1 MNKLIEFLHDPEAK
15 GLILGNNGFR
25 AERIVK
31 DVIYIWCEGKVLCK
45 ITPDLIQHNLNILP
59 PENVVDCNCL
69 NELFIL
75 LGMPSL
81 HVKWFGFGKRA
92 YIQRMR
98 DGLPVAE
105 HPLRDGYTLKVTV

>member
-1 MNKLIEFLHDPEAK
+1 MTNKLIEFLLDPESK

-25 AERIVK
+25 AERPTSTFVG
-31 DVIYIWCEGKVLCK
+31 IWYEGKVICK
-45 ITPDLIQHNLNILP
+45 IEPDFIQHAVTVLP
-59 PENVVDCNCL
+59 PDSADVCDRL
-69 NELFIL
+69 TELLHL

-81 HVKWFGFGKRA
+81 RVKWFGKRA

-105 HPLRDGYTLKVTV
+105 YALREPYTLRVTI

>member
-1 MNKLIEFLHDPEAK
+1 MNKLIEFLHEPEAK

-25 AERIVK
+25 AERPTSAFVG
-31 DVIYIWCEGKVLCK
+31 IWYEGKVICK
-45 ITPDLIQHNLNILP
+45 IERGVLQHDLRILP
-59 PENVVDCNCL
+59 PDSADVCDRL
-69 NELFIL
+69 TELLHL

-81 HVKWFGFGKRA
+81 RVKWFGKRA

-105 HPLRDGYTLKVTV
+105 YALREPYTLKVTI

>member
-1 MNKLIEFLHDPEAK
+1 MNKLIKFLQNPEAK
-15 GLILGNNGFR
+15 SLILGNNGFR
-25 AERIVK
+25 IDRITQDK
-31 DVIYIWCEGKVLCK
+31 IYVRYDGKGLCK
-45 ITPDLIQHNLNILP
+45 ITPDFIQYDLHILT

-69 NELFIL
+69 NELLDL

-81 HVKWFGFGKRA
+81 RVKWFGRRA

-105 HPLRDGYTLKVTV
+105 YTLRDGYTLKVTI